1 MQKDLNLMT
10 QVEPSLKASMPG
22 ICLYGLCYVG
32 RLEVP
37 DKAAL
42 FTRRACKTADNE
54 ASAGTCGKVR
64 GDLVQ
69 ALVSAN
75 NCGNSS
81 MASLIGVCVFWI

>member
-1 MQKDLNLMT
+1 MT

-69 ALVSAN
+69 VSAN